1 MAENM
6 DSKRTDK
13 AGAKRRL
20 PPMKTLA
27 MLVGVFAFEA
37 VAIGAMFFVLAP
49 EPANGD
55 DKGSSEVTKSERTA
69 EVLVVEEN
77 FVNLLRGRTYLYETE
92 VVIRIRQKYKGMVEE
107 KLKERKA
114 QIRAE
119 IAEIFRAADPTH
131 LHETTLSTI
140 KRQIESRLN
149 DHLGRNKQDKSFVDE
164 VIIPRCTEYRGDI

>member
-55 DKGSSEVTKSERTA
+55 DKGSPEVTKSERT
-69 EVLVVEEN
+69 V
-77 FVNLLRGRTYLYETE
+77 
-92 VVIRIRQKYKGMVEE
+92 
-107 KLKERKA
+107 
-114 QIRAE
+114 
-119 IAEIFRAADPTH
+119 
-131 LHETTLSTI
+131 
-140 KRQIESRLN
+140 
-149 DHLGRNKQDKSFVDE
+149 
-164 VIIPRCTEYRGDI
+164 